1 MSESTQSNNPPA
13 HQSEDRFPEASQV
26 SHRKLRQT
34 IVDLFDAA
42 EVRLLCSDLGVIYD
56 DLGGPDTGI
65 SARVDT
71 LILHV
76 NRRQRLR
83 VLLTM
88 LREARPA
95 LTWDQIQIDENDPDA
110 LPIVVAPRI
119 AQPDDNTPDTLLAS
133 QGFTAL
139 ISLLRRPETREAIV
153 RFQNDF
159 QAASSR
165 IDLMNDLKLAHD
177 LFQELENRY
186 FLIENDRKRLPGDDL
201 AWDSL
206 ALNEPEL
213 GAKIDDLL
221 SLVRQAVF
229 AEEAKLWAEQ
239 LRKVQEMMRT
249 AVEQSNP
256 DQLNSATRRLYRI
269 INRQP
274 SRLNAQLITTAKALR
289 LPNLETAVTT
299 ITASFNQSDLAESE
313 LVTQIKQGSA
323 ALSGIDVRLR
333 HLTTEHD
340 AWQAIDDELRRV
352 ETSLDS
358 GLEEL
363 DEAWLDLEPMTRSLL
378 DAQTET
384 WAADLQTVLAA
395 LTQAIDD
402 AVIVTARRLFRR
414 FRSQSGRRFRQVDLE
429 LLSLCHDLQKVG
441 ESLDLLLR
449 TVK

>member
-1 MSESTQSNNPPA
+1 MSESTQSNNSPA

-34 IVDLFDAA
+34 IVDLFDAT

-71 LILHV
+71 LISHV

-95 LTWDQIQIDENDPDA
+95 LTWNQILIDENDPDA
-110 LPIVVAPRI
+110 LPTIVAPRI
-119 AQPDDNTPDTLLAS
+119 AQSDDNTPDTLLAS

-186 FLIENDRKRLPGDDL
+186 FLIENDRKRLPDDEL

-323 ALSGIDVRLR
+323 ALSGIDARLR
-333 HLTTEHD
+333 RLTTEHD

-378 DAQTET
+378 DAQTDT
-384 WAADLQTVLAA
+384 WAADLQTILAA
-395 LTQAIDD
+395 LTQAIND